1 MAMLFER
8 ETLEAVL
15 SRHLDGDAL
24 DAAIAELDAKARS
37 GAVITEMDRAWA
49 RRHLADMGEGR
60 ARPTTRRQEHPE
72 VVATIRPERRRLT
85 EDQLWV
91 AELLFGFTASDELE
105 GDFMDQLLDQVTGM
119 SDREWSMEELEAT
132 LSLLKERGLVDEQ
145 NRSEPSFQGGVARY
159 VERLN
164 AVVSL
169 ELVAFSDEE
178 LVEVGNR
185 QSAALDHMAAMLNS
199 TGRPVTS
206 DGVGLYWLG
215 SVRAGVGELVLCSRP
230 LLPRFGSPSV
240 RGLRLRAE
248 DVQAVWLAD
257 TDLTWEDVDR
267 RGEDPSPELLAEL
280 GVEVADGEARMGA
293 LRLPLGRG
301 AE

>member
-1 MAMLFER
+1 MAYLVEPDDLR
-8 ETLEAVL
+8 DVL
-15 SRHLDGDAL
+15 RRYLTPADVQRAMADVAARANDGVLVTD
-24 DAAIAELDAKARS
+24 I
-37 GAVITEMDRAWA
+37 DRAWA
-49 RRHLADMGEGR
+49 RRQLEGKPR
-60 ARPTTRRQEHPE
+60 PRRGDDGDGRVVGSIGPARQS
-72 VVATIRPERRRLT
+72 LT

-91 AELLFGFTASDELE
+91 AELLFGFTACDELE

-145 NRSEPSFQGGVARY
+145 NRGQPSYQGGMGRY

-169 ELVAFSDEE
+169 ELVAFADEE

-185 QSAALDHMAAMLNS
+185 QSTALDHMAEMLSS

-206 DGVGLYWLG
+206 AGVGLYWLG

-230 LLPRFGSPSV
+230 LLPRFGIPSI
-240 RGLRLRAE
+240 RGLRLCAE
-248 DVQAVWLAD
+248 EVQSIWLAD

-267 RGEDPSPELLAEL
+267 RGEEPSPELLAGL
-280 GVEVADGEARMGA
+280 GIEVTEDEVRMGA
-293 LRLPLGRG
+293 LRLPLR
-301 AE
+301 